1 MNIMFECNDGSYVV
15 EVLPSRLYAKV
26 NLDKDIIAYDDSY
39 NLLLNPASFHE
50 YRGEDKM
57 LYNKIDKLIR
67 EDLEKSHE

>member
-1 MNIMFECNDGSYVV
+1 M
-15 EVLPSRLYAKV
+15 
-26 NLDKDIIAYDDSY
+26 IAYDDSY

-67 EDLEKSHE
+67 EDLEKSYA